1 MNQFTSQYRSSLA
14 KQLLSSF
21 GLSLVTVGLATL
33 GINYLLI
40 RSNLE
45 KQVQQRAQSIVHGL
59 EFATEGMIELG
70 NTEVLRRIVQNYATL
85 EAVEEIAIINPEEF
99 TLAHSS
105 STQNNKIYRSP
116 YPQLPAVMRQAAHT
130 GIEKNLHVVS
140 PDGEEFL
147 LYILPFSSIFFET
160 PGKRGL
166 AIVSVDLREIQQNAI
181 RTFFKST
188 LTMAVGTCVIL
199 CVMGLLIHRIIL
211 APLNRL
217 HQSLGESKKTGL
229 FSLPSAMPS
238 NEIGF
243 LAATFDEVFRQL
255 ENHEQLEKEIKER
268 RQAEIALGKAL
279 DIQKQR
285 EIELEQ
291 AKQELAISHDRLAD
305 YNQTLEHK
313 VQQRTAELAKSIK
326 EASKARKVAEQAN
339 QAKSTFLANMSHE
352 LRTPMNA
359 IIGYSEMLHEEA
371 EDLGQEDF
379 IPDLQKIHSAGKH
392 LLSLINDILDLS
404 KIEAGRMELYLESFE
419 IDTLLED
426 VVATVQPL
434 VEKNHNKLKLIVAD
448 DLPSIFADMT
458 KVRQSLFNLLSN
470 ASKFTENGT
479 VTLKIKRYLAQ
490 DEDWIQFQVHDTGI
504 GMTKNQMAR
513 LFKAFTQADASTTR
527 KYGGTGLGLT
537 ITQRFCQMMGGDI
550 YVESEVN
557 HGTTFTIKLPV
568 QVQKATP
575 VESATDS
582 EEQTIPMMTYRNT
595 ILVIDDD
602 PTVHDLMARFL
613 TKEKFRVIT
622 ASSGEEGIRLAKSLE
637 PDAITLDVMM
647 PDLDGWAVLA
657 ALKADVQTSHIPVIM
672 ITMVDN
678 QNLGYALGAADYIMK
693 PISKNNLKEV
703 LGKYNSQ
710 AAFNKILI
718 VEDDA
723 DTREILRRQ
732 LEDYSGIVLE
742 AENGRQ
748 ALDIIAQETPE
759 LIISDLM
766 MPEMD
771 GFELFNQLR
780 QNQNWSSI
788 PIIVLTSKELT
799 LIEREKLQGRVK
811 QVFRKGGSQRTIL
824 LQELHKLLLRAI
836 KRKLSRHIEKSVEE

>member
-1 MNQFTSQYRSSLA
+1 MNQIFLQYRRNLSR
-14 KQLLSSF
+14 QLLSGF
-21 GLSLVTVGLATL
+21 GLSLITVGLATL

-85 EAVEEIAIINPEEF
+85 EAVEEIAIVNPEQF

-105 STQNNKIYRSP
+105 STKNNKPYKSP
-116 YPQLPAVMRQAAHT
+116 YPELQSAMSNAAIT
-130 GIEKNLHVVS
+130 GIENNIQVVS
-140 PDGEEFL
+140 ADGKEFL

-166 AIVSVDLREIQQNAI
+166 AIVSVDLQQIQQNAR
-181 RTFFKST
+181 RTFLTST
-188 LTMAVGTCVIL
+188 VTMAVGTGVIL
-199 CVMGLLIHRIIL
+199 CVMGLLIHRTIL
-211 APLNRL
+211 APINRL
-217 HQSLGESKKTGL
+217 HQSLAESKKTGFFL
-229 FSLPSAMPS
+229 LPSSIPD

-255 ENHEQLEKEIKER
+255 ENHEQLEREITER

-279 DIQKQR
+279 DIQKQK
-285 EIELEQ
+285 EIELKQ

-305 YNQTLEHK
+305 YNQTLEQK

-404 KIEAGRMELYLESFE
+404 KIEAGRMDLYLETFE
-419 IDTLLED
+419 INSLIKD

-434 VEKNHNKLKLIVAD
+434 VEKNHNELKLNIAD
-448 DLPSIFADMT
+448 DLTTIFADLT

-479 VTLKIKRYLAQ
+479 ITLSLQRYLHQ
-490 DEDWIQFQVHDTGI
+490 GEDWINFQVSDTGI
-504 GMTKNQMAR
+504 GMTQEQIGK

-537 ITQRFCQMMGGDI
+537 ITQKFCQMMGGDI
-550 YVESEVN
+550 SVESQVN
-557 HGTTFTIKLPV
+557 QGTTFTIKLPV
-568 QVQKATP
+568 QVQKITKVEPVVDNYEQLTP
-575 VESATDS
+575 GSTD
-582 EEQTIPMMTYRNT
+582 RNS

-602 PTVHDLMARFL
+602 PTVHDLVERFL
-613 TKEKFRVIT
+613 TKQKFQVHT
-622 ASSGEEGIRLAKSLE
+622 ASSGAEGISLAKSIE
-637 PDAITLDVMM
+637 PDAITLDVTM
-647 PDLDGWAVLA
+647 PDLDGWSVLA
-657 ALKADVQTSHIPVIM
+657 ALKADVQTAQIPVIM
-672 ITMVDN
+672 MTMVDN
-678 QNLGYALGAADYIMK
+678 QNLGYALGASDYLTK
-693 PISKNNLKEV
+693 PVNKDTLREV
-703 LGKYNSQ
+703 LNKYHDKST
-710 AAFNKILI
+710 FKKILI
-718 VEDDA
+718 VEDDTN
-723 DTREILRRQ
+723 TREILRRQ
-732 LEDYSGIVLE
+732 LEDYSEEVLK

-748 ALDIIAQETPE
+748 ALDIMSQETPE
-759 LIISDLM
+759 LIISDLI

-771 GFELFNQLR
+771 GFELVHQLR
-780 QNQNWSSI
+780 QNKNWSSI
-788 PIIVLTSKELT
+788 PIIILTAKELT
-799 LIEREKLQGRVK
+799 LIEREKLRGRVK
-811 QVFRKGGSQRTIL
+811 QVFQKGGSQRKIL
-824 LQELHKLLLRAI
+824 LQEVHNLLLEAI
-836 KRKLSRHIEKSVEE
+836 NRRDSRKIARVR

>member
-1 MNQFTSQYRSSLA
+1 
-14 KQLLSSF
+14 
-21 GLSLVTVGLATL
+21 
-33 GINYLLI
+33 
-40 RSNLE
+40 
-45 KQVQQRAQSIVHGL
+45 
-59 EFATEGMIELG
+59 
-70 NTEVLRRIVQNYATL
+70 
-85 EAVEEIAIINPEEF
+85 
-99 TLAHSS
+99 
-105 STQNNKIYRSP
+105 
-116 YPQLPAVMRQAAHT
+116 
-130 GIEKNLHVVS
+130 
-140 PDGEEFL
+140 
-147 LYILPFSSIFFET
+147 
-160 PGKRGL
+160 
-166 AIVSVDLREIQQNAI
+166 
-181 RTFFKST
+181 
-188 LTMAVGTCVIL
+188 
-199 CVMGLLIHRIIL
+199 
-211 APLNRL
+211 PL
-217 HQSLGESKKTGL
+217 
-229 FSLPSAMPS
+229 
-238 NEIGF
+238 
-243 LAATFDEVFRQL
+243 
-255 ENHEQLEKEIKER
+255 
-268 RQAEIALGKAL
+268 
-279 DIQKQR
+279 
-285 EIELEQ
+285 
-291 AKQELAISHDRLAD
+291 
-305 YNQTLEHK
+305 
-313 VQQRTAELAKSIK
+313 
-326 EASKARKVAEQAN
+326 
-339 QAKSTFLANMSHE
+339 
-352 LRTPMNA
+352 
-359 IIGYSEMLHEEA
+359 
-371 EDLGQEDF
+371 
-379 IPDLQKIHSAGKH
+379 
-392 LLSLINDILDLS
+392 
-404 KIEAGRMELYLESFE
+404 
-419 IDTLLED
+419 
-426 VVATVQPL
+426 
-434 VEKNHNKLKLIVAD
+434 
-448 DLPSIFADMT
+448 IFADLT

-470 ASKFTENGT
+470 ASKFTENGI

-490 DEDWIQFQVHDTGI
+490 GEDWIQFQVHDTGI
-504 GMTKNQMAR
+504 GMTKDQIAR

-582 EEQTIPMMTYRNT
+582 DEQAVPAITYRNT

-693 PISKNNLKEV
+693 PISKNNLREV

-811 QVFRKGGSQRTIL
+811 QVFHKGGSQRT
-824 LQELHKLLLRAI
+824 
-836 KRKLSRHIEKSVEE
+836 